1 MVTVVFGNWRVVFG
15 NWRWYIRKLGFGNWK
30 WYSEIGKW
38 HSETGQWYSEIR
50 EWYSETGSGIRKL
63 GGGIRKRGVVFGNLG
78 VVFGNWEWYSECG
91 NWNWKPPACDHRT
104 LVWFFS
110 IRGAL
115 QRSSHFLSKERIIA
129 ASSCAKPRVR
139 RPKHTL
145 CKSASRTSLR
155 VKLPHSM
162 AAEICSLKLPSV
174 SFRPNYSIYWPDGV
188 AVLIPYCFEGV
199 AALIPHEDQLK
210 LRSY

>member
-1 MVTVVFGNWRVVFG
+1 MHCKES
-15 NWRWYIRKLGFGNWK
+15 RWYSETGEWYSETRIRKLESGIRKLESGIRKLDSGIRKLGSGIRKLGSGIFGNWD
-30 WYSEIGKW
+30 
-38 HSETGQWYSEIR
+38 
-50 EWYSETGSGIRKL
+50 SETGSGIRK
-63 GGGIRKRGVVFGNLG
+63 VG
-78 VVFGNWEWYSECG
+78 VVFGNWYNRKLEP
-91 NWNWKPPACDHRT
+91 WNWKPPGYDHRT

-110 IRGAL
+110 IHGAL
-115 QRSSHFLSKERIIA
+115 QQWSHFLSKERIIA